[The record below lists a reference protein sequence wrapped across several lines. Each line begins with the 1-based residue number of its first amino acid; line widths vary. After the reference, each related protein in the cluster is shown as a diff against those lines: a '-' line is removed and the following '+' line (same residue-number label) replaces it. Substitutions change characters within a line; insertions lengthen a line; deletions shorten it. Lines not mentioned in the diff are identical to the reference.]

1 MTHWHSQARAQPQ
14 AGRVLRY
21 DRGMLA
27 WAEAGA
33 VRSGE
38 CDGWAPWGNQ
48 AETYEIGWE
57 TYAHNSRREGAREW
71 VEAAAE

>member
-1 MTHWHSQARAQPQ
+1 
-14 AGRVLRY
+14 
-21 DRGMLA
+21 MLA